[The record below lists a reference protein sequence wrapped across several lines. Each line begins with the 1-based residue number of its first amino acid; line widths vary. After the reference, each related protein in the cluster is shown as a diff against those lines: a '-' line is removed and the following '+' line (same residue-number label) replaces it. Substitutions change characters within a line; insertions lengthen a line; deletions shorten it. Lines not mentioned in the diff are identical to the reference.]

1 MARGLYSHQ
10 SRRRRMPVDDDLDIT
25 PMIDVT
31 FLLLI
36 LFMVT
41 STMKSP
47 SALHVPPA
55 RHGAG
60 VEIRD
65 STVISIFHTEGQ
77 PEIYRADGERKNGP
91 VAVGDVVAYVQAG
104 VAEQKTNVIIKAD
117 RDIPSGIVEEVARAA
132 AEVEG
137 VRGFFVGVEDKS
149 R

>member
-1 MARGLYSHQ
+1 MARGLYSQ
-10 SRRRRMPVDDDLDIT
+10 QGRRRRMPADDDLDIT

-36 LFMVT
+36 FFMVT
-41 STMKSP
+41 STMQTP

-55 RHGAG
+55 KHGAG
-60 VEIRD
+60 VDIRN
-65 STVISIFHTEGQ
+65 SSVISIFNSEGQ
-77 PEIYRADGERKNGP
+77 PEIYLADGERSNGP

-137 VRGFFVGVEDKS
+137 VSGFFVGVEDKS
-149 R
+149 N